1 MITDRTGSNTDITYL
16 EIINAFWSQISV
28 APDMNSESKSIHKH
42 MLSIYKCSVHTTYIY
57 MHTHI
62 YVYIVCT
69 HTHIYILHIFIYNC
83 ILHILLHCISYIYNS
98 HIHTYICLLCTHGY
112 IASSWTLYAL
122 HIHRTNTAYPF
133 SRIPWYPQEGGNAKD
148 CVGYKQPLVSPT
160 ASVIPVIFFPS
171 TFKKE
176 FDITLRSLWGQ
187 RIRKKVLASVTWQT

>member
-1 MITDRTGSNTDITYL
+1 MNEHCFCRMAKLQKDHTTSLRVSCSNTVSTGYLYSTQLGLITVLGFAMGCCHNNSIVFIFTGPQYKVPQYSHRKARKVLMITDRTGSNTDIPYL

-112 IASSWTLYAL
+112 IASS
-122 HIHRTNTAYPF
+122 
-133 SRIPWYPQEGGNAKD
+133 
-148 CVGYKQPLVSPT
+148 
-160 ASVIPVIFFPS
+160 
-171 TFKKE
+171 
-176 FDITLRSLWGQ
+176 
-187 RIRKKVLASVTWQT
+187 